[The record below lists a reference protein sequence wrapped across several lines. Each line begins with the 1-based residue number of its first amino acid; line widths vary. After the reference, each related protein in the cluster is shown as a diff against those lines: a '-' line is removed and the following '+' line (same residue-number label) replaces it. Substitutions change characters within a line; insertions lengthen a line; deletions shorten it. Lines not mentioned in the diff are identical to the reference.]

1 MRHRKRG
8 RVLGRA
14 PSHRKAMLKNLAS
27 ALFLTE
33 RDATDEDNEP
43 EVKGRIVTTVAKAK
57 EVRPLVEKC
66 VTLACK
72 ALGHVDASR
81 EHAID
86 APRNSDKWKEWRKG
100 PRWKKWAAAIAP
112 AVTSRRRLQ
121 QMLGDKKAVT
131 VLLST
136 VAPRFRDRRGGYTRI
151 VKLAKPRLGDAGPR
165 AILEFVGVRDRQVQ
179 RAQKPTFSDEATETA
194 KA

>member
-8 RVLGRA
+8 RVLGRS

-33 RDATDEDNEP
+33 RFADDDENKP

-72 ALGHVDASR
+72 ALGHVDASK
-81 EHAID
+81 EHSTE
-86 APRNSDKWKEWRKG
+86 APRNSDKWKEWRKSQ
-100 PRWKKWAAAIAP
+100 RWQKWAAAIAP
-112 AVTSRRRLQ
+112 AVASRRRLQ
-121 QMLGDKKAVT
+121 QLLGDKGAVT

-165 AILEFVGVRDRQVQ
+165 AILEFVGVRDRKVQ
-179 RAQKPTFSDEATETA
+179 RAEKPAFSDEAAETA

>member
-33 RDATDEDNEP
+33 RDAEGEGNQP
-43 EVKGRIVTTVAKAK
+43 AVKGRIVTTVAKAK

-66 VTLACK
+66 ITLACN
-72 ALGHVDASR
+72 ALGHVEASK
-81 EHAID
+81 EHGTT
-86 APRNSDKWKEWRKG
+86 APRNSDTWKAWRKSD
-100 PRWKKWAAAIAP
+100 RWQKWAAAIAP
-112 AVTSRRRLQ
+112 AVASRRRLQ
-121 QMLGDKKAVT
+121 QLLGDKQAVT

-136 VAPRFRDRRGGYTRI
+136 VAPRFRERRGGYTR
-151 VKLAKPRLGDAGPR
+151 VLKLAKPRLGAAGPR
-165 AILEFVGVRDRQVQ
+165 AILEFVGIRDRQVPK
-179 RAQKPTFSDEATETA
+179 AQKPTFTDAAPETA